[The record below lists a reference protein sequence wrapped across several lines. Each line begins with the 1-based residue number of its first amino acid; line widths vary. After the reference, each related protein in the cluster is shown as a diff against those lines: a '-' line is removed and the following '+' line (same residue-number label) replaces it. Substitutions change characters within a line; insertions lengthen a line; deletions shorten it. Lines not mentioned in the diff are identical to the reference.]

1 MPRSLD
7 GVRPAGEFGAMKIC
21 YCALGF
27 PPAGGLG
34 GPTLNAY
41 YLTKALVA
49 RGHAVTVVCTN
60 LASKQAKLFPET
72 RRVLYEGAEVIYF
85 NTYQLMP
92 LGLHSFGLFVLPGV
106 VRFFQRELRNYD
118 VVHFDGFRSFVGL
131 VGAYY
136 CRKYKIPYVI
146 QGRGAMRR
154 IYSSLL
160 AKHIYDVLFG
170 GHILAGCALFIASS
184 SREVG
189 DYKGV
194 MRAGQ
199 EVVVIP
205 NGINAAE
212 YARLPQRGAFRQR
225 HGIAERKLV
234 TYLGR
239 VHRSKGIDH
248 LLQAF
253 ASSRFRRE
261 SRLAIVG
268 PDDGYREKLA
278 GLAQELGLTG
288 SVTFIDTLA
297 GEQKLQAYVDADV
310 VVYAG
315 RLEGESFGM
324 VPFEAA
330 MCGVPTITSQGS
342 ACGELLSSI
351 GAGFVVPYGD
361 APRLAQTIDA
371 ILENGQHVA
380 QKVLAARNKIKEQ
393 LSWEQIGRQYEE
405 AYHSVLRRPGAGPSA
420 HSGLK

>member
-1 MPRSLD
+1 
-7 GVRPAGEFGAMKIC
+7 MKIC

-60 LASKQAKLFPET
+60 LASKHEKLFPET
-72 RRVLYEGAEVIYF
+72 RRVLYEGVEVIYF
-85 NTYQLMP
+85 NTYKLFP
-92 LGLHSFGLFVLPGV
+92 LGLHSFGLFVPPGV
-106 VRFFQRELRNYD
+106 VGFFQRELRNYD
-118 VVHFDGFRSFVGL
+118 VAHFDGSRSFVGL

-146 QGRGAMRR
+146 QARGTMRA

-170 GHILAGCALFIASS
+170 GHILGGCALFIASS

-189 DYKGV
+189 DYKGFS
-194 MRAGQ
+194 RACQ
-199 EVVVIP
+199 KVVVIP
-205 NGINAAE
+205 NGINIAE
-212 YARLPQRGAFRQR
+212 YANLPERGAFRRR
-225 HGIAERKLV
+225 HGISERKLV

-239 VHRSKGIDH
+239 VHRSKGIEH
-248 LLQAF
+248 LLRAF
-253 ASSRFRRE
+253 ASSRFRGE

-268 PDDGYREKLA
+268 PDDGYRETLV
-278 GLAQELGLTG
+278 GLAQELGLAG
-288 SVTFIDTLA
+288 SVTFIDTLG

-310 VVYAG
+310 VAYAG

-330 MCGVPTITSQGS
+330 MCGVPTITSEGS
-342 ACGELLSSI
+342 ACGEILTRF
-351 GAGFVVPYGD
+351 GAGFVAPYGD
-361 APRLAQTIDA
+361 APKLAQAIDA
-371 ILENGQHVA
+371 ILENGQHAA
-380 QKVLAARNKIKEQ
+380 QKVLAAREKIKEQ
-393 LSWEQIGRQYEE
+393 LSWEQIARGYEE
-405 AYHSVLRRPGAGPSA
+405 AYHSVLRAPGRRP
-420 HSGLK
+420 SGSVDD